1 MAFAMLTISKL
12 LIGVRLASKI
22 LTNRHAEIC
31 FLLIDNNLF
40 SKHAIGTGVSDFY
53 KRVATVIK
61 IHYKKQ
67 KKKIFNTEITNFFM
81 NNLLILS

>member
-40 SKHAIGTGVSDFY
+40 SKHAIGTGFSDFY

-67 KKKIFNTEITNFFM
+67 KKKKHSIQKLQTF
-81 NNLLILS
+81 S